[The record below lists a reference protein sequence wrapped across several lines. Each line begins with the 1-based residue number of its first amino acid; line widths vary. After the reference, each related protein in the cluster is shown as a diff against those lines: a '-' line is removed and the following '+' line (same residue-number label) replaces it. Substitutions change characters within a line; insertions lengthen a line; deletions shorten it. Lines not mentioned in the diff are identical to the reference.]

1 MKNKIIRNNIFK
13 VSKIYLM
20 FAIISSIINPV
31 YSQELKEVNVKV
43 ECKGGVKTVKVEKYC
58 NGYDKAD
65 YNFTDSATA
74 PFLYAG
80 FHRPT
85 CYTGSWNKI
94 RFYKNDVYKHTMSD
108 GSVMYSESASWT
120 HFDKDVK
127 CEGSFNPMDLLKA
140 MPEIGISRVDPN
152 LIEY

>member
-58 NGYDKAD
+58 NGVLWGSDVSFKDSSVPPGKNNVDVCLVNRFVNKKNVYRHTL
-65 YNFTDSATA
+65 TD
-74 PFLYAG
+74 G
-80 FHRPT
+80 
-85 CYTGSWNKI
+85 K
-94 RFYKNDVYKHTMSD
+94 
-108 GSVMYSESASWT
+108 VMYSESASWT
-120 HFDKDVK
+120 HFNEDVK
-127 CEGSFNPMDLLKA
+127 CEGSFNTMDLLKA

>member
-31 YSQELKEVNVKV
+31 YSQELKEVKVMV
-43 ECKGGVKTVKVEKYC
+43 ECSGGVKTVKIEKYC
-58 NGYDKAD
+58 NKYINGVPFK
-65 YNFTDSATA
+65 DSSTPPSIGSAH
-74 PFLYAG
+74 LHDNICYVEGAG
-80 FHRPT
+80 ST
-85 CYTGSWNKI
+85 L
-94 RFYKNDVYKHTMSD
+94 NDVYKHIMSD
-108 GSVMYSESASWT
+108 GSVMYSESVSWT